1 MKLHISEQYLFRS
14 DDMDAVAEALG
25 RALGVRATTRESEFL
40 GGRYK
45 SLEDD
50 MRSEIDL
57 FTNFN
62 SAENDWHEPQFKEYG
77 LVLWLD
83 YPGAEPK
90 YGLSVEAELSEF
102 EPLLLQRLRYD
113 ASLEGEAIAETEEI
127 LFEHKKYRARS

>member
-1 MKLHISEQYLFRS
+1 MKLHISEQYVFRS
-14 DDMDAVAEALG
+14 GDMNAVAEALG
-25 RALGVRATTRESEFL
+25 RALDARVTTRESEFV

-45 SLEDD
+45 SLEDG
-50 MRSEIDL
+50 MRSEIIL

-62 SAENDWHEPQFKEYG
+62 SAENDWHEPQFKEHG

-90 YGLSVEAELSEF
+90 YGLLIEAGLTKF
-102 EPLLLQRLRYD
+102 EPLLLRRIRYD

-127 LFEHKKYRARS
+127 LFEHKKYGARS

>member
-1 MKLHISEQYLFRS
+1 MKFHISEQYLLRP
-14 DDMDAVAEALG
+14 DDLNAGAEALG
-25 RALGVRATTRESEFL
+25 RVLEVKVDTAISEFF
-40 GGRYK
+40 GGKYK
-45 SLEDD
+45 VLEDD
-50 MRSEIDL
+50 LESEILL

-90 YGLSVEAELSEF
+90 YGLLVEAELTKF
-102 EPLLLQRLRYD
+102 EPLLLRRIRYD

-127 LFEHKKYRARS
+127 LFEHKKYGARS